1 MKRSAL
7 ATMLAAFVVVA
18 GLAGCSDESATP
30 VSDGAA
36 NSSQATDVAETG
48 STEAPQTSTNTA
60 DLLNPGP
67 LPDIALG
74 KADAPITVVEY
85 ASLTCPHCAA
95 FHEETFPALKSKY
108 IDTGKVRFIFREF
121 PLDNYATAGFML
133 ARCAEPAKYYPILEA
148 FFAQQRAFLD
158 AADPFVWI
166 QGFGKQVGF
175 TQESLDACLSNQD
188 LLDNVMA
195 VRQRAS
201 EKYGVSSTPSFF
213 INGKISRG
221 AMSIEELSKE
231 IDPLLKG

>member
-7 ATMLAAFVVVA
+7 ATTLAAFVVVA
-18 GLAGCSDESATP
+18 GLAGCSEESQTP

-48 STEAPQTSTNTA
+48 STETPQPATNTS
-60 DLLNPGP
+60 DLMTAGP

-74 KADAPITVVEY
+74 KADAPVTIVEY

-95 FHEETFPALKSKY
+95 FHKETFPALKSNY
-108 IDTGKVRFIFREF
+108 IDTGKVRYIFREF

-133 ARCAEPAKYYPILEA
+133 ARCADQSKYYPILDA

-158 AADPFVWI
+158 AADPFTWI

-175 TQESLDACLSNQD
+175 TQESMDACLSNQD

-221 AMSIEELSKE
+221 GMGIEELSKQ
-231 IDPLLKG
+231 IDPLVKG